1 MAMSRSAGF
10 SGMRVLAISDKVVP
24 ILYSAGIRERVGEVD
39 LIVGCGDLP
48 YYYID
53 FVVSMLD
60 RPCVFV
66 HGNHGREVEYWS
78 NQRTVHGP
86 SGAVDLH
93 RRTFTEAGLLL
104 AGLEGSLRYSPAPRF
119 QYTETQ
125 MWWNIYHLFPGLL
138 ANRLRHGRWLDVL
151 VTHAPPAGIH
161 DQPDRAHQGFR
172 CFRTFM
178 DWFKPRYLLHG
189 HIHVYRHDTVT
200 RTRYRE
206 TEVVNVY
213 PFRILEL
220 ERDREGRPASLQEVG
235 P

>member
-1 MAMSRSAGF
+1 
-10 SGMRVLAISDKVVP
+10 MRALAISDKVVP
-24 ILYSAGIRERVGEVD
+24 ILYSGGIRERVGRVD
-39 LIVGCGDLP
+39 LIISCGDLP

-53 FVVSMLD
+53 FVISMLD
-60 RPCVFV
+60 KPCFFV
-66 HGNHGREVEYWS
+66 YGNHGKELEYWS
-78 NQRTVHGP
+78 NNQTVRGP
-86 SGAVDLH
+86 SGAINLH
-93 RRTFTEAGLLL
+93 RRTFNEHGLLL
-104 AGLEGSLRYSPAPRF
+104 AGLEGALRYNRAPRF

-161 DQPDRAHQGFR
+161 DQPDRPHQGFK

-200 RTRYRE
+200 HTRYRE
-206 TEVVNVY
+206 TDVINVY

-220 ERDREGRPASLQEVG
+220 TGDRTADRPAPQEVC